1 MVAPGRKPK
10 PALQVVREGNPGKRP
25 VREGVKLP
33 PAELIEPDWS
43 SFFPSFRMPPKPRA
57 PRGADDEELKEYR
70 REVQVWQ
77 RLKLA
82 QEAASFGRE
91 VAGREWTR
99 VIPVLQHMAGLS
111 SVDRSTAVDYC
122 VCVARLEWCERQ
134 LSIEGLVTMGQ
145 RGPCRNPLTT
155 IASQYRTQLKAYIG
169 ELGLS
174 PSARGRLTPPE
185 GGDDGDEDDPFD

>member
-33 PAELIEPDWS
+33 PTDLIEPDWS
-43 SFFPSFRMPPKPRA
+43 SFFPSFRMQPKPRA

-134 LSIEGLVTMGQ
+134 LSVEGLVTMGQ

>member
-1 MVAPGRKPK
+1 MAVPGRKPK
-10 PALQVVREGNPGKRP
+10 PPLQVVREGNPGKRP

-33 PAELIEPDWS
+33 PAELSEPDWS
-43 SFFPSFRMPPKPRA
+43 SFFPASRLPARPRA

-82 QEAASFGRE
+82 QEAAEFGRG
-91 VAGREWTR
+91 VASREWQR
-99 VIPVLQHMAGLS
+99 VVPVLQQMAGLS

-134 LSIEGLVTMGQ
+134 LSVEGLVTMGQ

-185 GGDDGDEDDPFD
+185 GGDDGDDDDPFD